1 MSPEQASGKE
11 VDRRSDIWSLGVV
24 LYEMFTG
31 LVPFRG
37 DYEQAIVFN
46 ILNAFPEPISS
57 LRTGVPIE
65 LERIAAKCL
74 EKERAERYQT
84 AADLI
89 ADLRHLE
96 RTMGADTGSADR
108 LATVRPR
115 PARGMR
121 WPYWAVPTLV
131 VAVVAGIFLVKALR
145 RTAAPRE
152 KSIAVLPFVDMSPQK
167 DQEYFCDGI
176 TEELIHR
183 LSNIKELRV
192 PARTS
197 AFFFKGKSQDIK
209 EVGGTLKVH
218 MVLEGSVRKAGDR
231 LRVTAQL
238 INVADGYHLWSDTY
252 DRELKDI
259 FAIQDD
265 ISSSIVNALELK
277 LTPREAQK
285 LSERPIDNVAAYQ
298 YYLKARAEIWS
309 FNEAALDSAR
319 AHLVKAIEIIGEN
332 ALLYSGLSFV
342 YWQYVNVGASQEE
355 YIEKSE
361 EYAQMA
367 LDLDPNLPEA
377 HLLLGMFI
385 WGYRVDRQHEGIRE
399 LKTALSLNP
408 NYTDALRFLSGY
420 YTMSAGKFD
429 AAAPL
434 VERYSRI
441 DPLDP
446 WNYFLQGRLFL
457 FSGQYERAR
466 EQFHQYVE
474 LDPNNLI
481 VRFFYAMTLMY
492 TQRID
497 EAFSIIDGSAQTNPN
512 NVFAKFGLLLKYGLL
527 KDRARAFA
535 EMTSDFQK
543 TCRRDHQWSYLVA
556 IALAVLNAR
565 EESLDWLENAV
576 DRGFL
581 NYPDLK
587 RNPYFSNIRGEERFK
602 KMMERVKYDWERL
615 EV

>member
-1 MSPEQASGKE
+1 
-11 VDRRSDIWSLGVV
+11 
-24 LYEMFTG
+24 
-31 LVPFRG
+31 
-37 DYEQAIVFN
+37 
-46 ILNAFPEPISS
+46 
-57 LRTGVPIE
+57 
-65 LERIAAKCL
+65 
-74 EKERAERYQT
+74 
-84 AADLI
+84 
-89 ADLRHLE
+89 
-96 RTMGADTGSADR
+96 
-108 LATVRPR
+108 
-115 PARGMR
+115 MR

-319 AHLVKAIEIIGEN
+319 AHLVKAIEIIREN
-332 ALLYSGLSFV
+332 ALLYTGLSFL

-355 YIEKSE
+355 YIENSE
-361 EYAQMA
+361 E
-367 LDLDPNLPEA
+367 
-377 HLLLGMFI
+377 
-385 WGYRVDRQHEGIRE
+385 
-399 LKTALSLNP
+399 
-408 NYTDALRFLSGY
+408 
-420 YTMSAGKFD
+420 
-429 AAAPL
+429 
-434 VERYSRI
+434 
-441 DPLDP
+441 
-446 WNYFLQGRLFL
+446 
-457 FSGQYERAR
+457 
-466 EQFHQYVE
+466 
-474 LDPNNLI
+474 
-481 VRFFYAMTLMY
+481 
-492 TQRID
+492 
-497 EAFSIIDGSAQTNPN
+497 
-512 NVFAKFGLLLKYGLL
+512 
-527 KDRARAFA
+527 
-535 EMTSDFQK
+535 
-543 TCRRDHQWSYLVA
+543 
-556 IALAVLNAR
+556 
-565 EESLDWLENAV
+565 
-576 DRGFL
+576 
-581 NYPDLK
+581 
-587 RNPYFSNIRGEERFK
+587 
-602 KMMERVKYDWERL
+602 
-615 EV
+615 